1 MTKPEPIFIDTWGWL
16 AMGHRRDQYHQQV
29 KALYQTL
36 RSSQTAM
43 HTSDYILDEL
53 MTLLFKREVFQEAVL
68 FMEGI
73 FKATELGQI
82 QIHRITSNRFQAAW
96 ELRKQFQDKPL
107 ISFTDLTSM
116 VLMRE
121 LGIQQVLTQDEHFL
135 QTGMAFRRIP

>member
-73 FKATELGQI
+73 FKATELEQI

-121 LGIQQVLTQDEHFL
+121 LGIQQILTQDEHFL
-135 QTGMAFRRIP
+135 QTGMAFRRVP